1 MIPQKHSSA
10 GQAELGVS
18 VQLSHTFGDASF
30 QMVLMVLIGSE
41 GLHWQFNLAK

>member
-10 GQAELGVS
+10 GQAELDVS

-30 QMVLMVLIGSE
+30 QMVLMGSE